1 MPWTRFHKR
10 FKIFPGVKVNVGKT
24 GISISVGKKGYHLN
38 FSKRGVR
45 QTVGIPGTGISH
57 ISYLHKS
64 DSDSEEE
71 KEKKSR
77 NEDKDEAE
85 PIPARKRRTR
95 TEAQSRGSSPWGFF
109 VFTFIAVFLIYVGG
123 VSLGL
128 LPPSNLITQFL
139 QFLSEMTRQVG
150 L

>member
-10 FKIFPGVKVNVGKT
+10 FTIFPGVKVNVGKT
-24 GISISVGKKGYHLN
+24 GISISVGKRGYHLN

-64 DSDSEEE
+64 DSDSEEDQ
-71 KEKKSR
+71 EKKS
-77 NEDKDEAE
+77 EKEEKQEAE
-85 PIPARKRRTR
+85 SAPARKRRTKR
-95 TEAQSRGSSPWGFF
+95 EIPARGSSPWGFF
-109 VFTFIAVFLIYVGG
+109 LFTFIAVFLIYVGG
-123 VSLGL
+123 VFLGL
-128 LPPSNLITQFL
+128 IPPFNLITEFL
-139 QFLSEMTRQVG
+139 QFLTELTQQVG

>member
-10 FKIFPGVKVNVGKT
+10 FTLFPGVKVNVGKT

-45 QTVGIPGTGISH
+45 QTIGVPGTGISH
-57 ISYLHKS
+57 ISYLHKT
-64 DSDSEEE
+64 DSDGEEE
-71 KEKKSR
+71 KEKKS
-77 NEDKDEAE
+77 EKEE
-85 PIPARKRRTR
+85 KEEESPARKRRTKR
-95 TEAQSRGSSPWGFF
+95 ETQARGSSPWGFF
-109 VFTFIAVFLIYVGG
+109 LFTFIAVFLIYVAG
-123 VSLGL
+123 VFLGL

-139 QFLSEMTRQVG
+139 QILTEWTQQVG